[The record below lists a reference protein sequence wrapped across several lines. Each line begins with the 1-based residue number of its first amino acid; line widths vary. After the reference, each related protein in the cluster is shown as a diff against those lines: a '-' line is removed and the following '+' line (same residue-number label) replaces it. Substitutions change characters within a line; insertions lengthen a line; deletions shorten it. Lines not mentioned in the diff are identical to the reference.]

1 MKNLQVACMANALI
15 WMSAVDSSTSIP
27 TIISLASMGVALV
40 LEKRK
45 STIRLAAKNRAKNKK
60 YSNENIA

>member
-27 TIISLASMGVALV
+27 GIIAVASMGVALV

-45 STIRLAAKNRAKNKK
+45 STIRLAAKNRAKTKNLTNV
-60 YSNENIA
+60 S